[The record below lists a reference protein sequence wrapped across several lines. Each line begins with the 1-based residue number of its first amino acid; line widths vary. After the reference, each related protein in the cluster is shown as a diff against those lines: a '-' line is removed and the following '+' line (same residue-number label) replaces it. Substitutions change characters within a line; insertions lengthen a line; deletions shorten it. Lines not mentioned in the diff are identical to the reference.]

1 MKFKNKFKNNSMV
14 SLNVFG
20 ESDFANS
27 LILNS
32 QVLALSVVPDFC
44 VGVFDAVAM
53 FYSIEP

>member
-1 MKFKNKFKNNSMV
+1 MV

-32 QVLALSVVPDFC
+32 PVLALSVVPEFC
-44 VGVFDAVAM
+44 FGAVDAVAM